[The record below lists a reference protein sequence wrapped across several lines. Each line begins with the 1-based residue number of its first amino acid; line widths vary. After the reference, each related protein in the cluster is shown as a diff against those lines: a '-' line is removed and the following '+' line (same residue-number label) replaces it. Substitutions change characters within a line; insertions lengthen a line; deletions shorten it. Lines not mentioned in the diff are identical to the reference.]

1 MTLKQEKVDKEITRI
16 LLQKNNARNCV
27 NAKNKVE

>member
-1 MTLKQEKVDKEITRI
+1 MIFEAEKVDKEN
-16 LLQKNNARNCV
+16 LQEFTEKNNARNCV